1 MQKAITESDVEEIA
15 LDILTELGY
24 ERIYGPDISK
34 DGKNPERINYTDVV
48 LIDRFRSAIERLNPQ
63 ISPGGID
70 LAVRK
75 VVAQDSPDLVE
86 SNRNFHKYLTDG
98 VDVEY
103 QRKDGK
109 IVWGKVWIFDFENP
123 DNNEFLAINQYTVV
137 GIKERRPDI
146 VLFVNG
152 LPLVVIELK
161 NPADENATIWSA
173 FNQLDT
179 YKKQI
184 PALFRFNE
192 VMVISDG
199 LEARAGTLTSDTE
212 RFTPWKTIDGKE
224 IIELSPELKK
234 LEELS
239 EYRLPD
245 DELFALNESAV
256 TEGDLNFKPWMSKEL
271 PIEKR
276 PQMEVLLRGMFD
288 KKIFLDLVK
297 NFVVFDSSDRKV
309 LKKMAAYHQYH
320 AVNKAV
326 RSTLKAVSWHGD
338 KRCGVIWHTQG
349 SGKSLSMVF
358 YTGKLVLAMNNP
370 TIVVI
375 TDRNDLDDQ
384 LFNTFSGSTELL
396 RQTPV
401 QAESR
406 EDLKEKLRVASGGIV
421 FTTVQKFFP
430 EKGKTV
436 YPLLSDRGDIV
447 VIADEAHRSQ
457 YDFEAGFA
465 KYMRDA
471 LPNASF
477 IGFTGTP
484 ISLKDKDTRNVFG
497 DYIDVYDI
505 EQSVRDGTTVK
516 IYYESR
522 IAKLDLNEDEMPH
535 VDRDLEE
542 VTEGKE
548 ESEKERLKSKWAALE
563 AVAGTEKR
571 LGRIATDLVK
581 HFEERQEALNG
592 KGMIVC
598 MSRRIAV
605 DLYDEITKLRPK
617 WHNEDDK
624 KGEIKVI
631 MSGSASD
638 DSKWQQHI
646 RNRNQKEELAK
657 RFKEPDDPLKLVIVR
672 DMWLTGFDNPCLH
685 TMYVDKPMR
694 GHTLMQ
700 AIARVN
706 RVFRDKP
713 GGLVVDYIG
722 VAEDLRDALG
732 TYTSSGGRGDIK
744 VDQSEAVAFMLEKF
758 EILQDMFY
766 GFDYTRFFDMDR
778 NEKLRFIP
786 WTVDFILGLENGRE
800 RFVKHVI
807 ELSKAFALSV
817 PADEALKISDHVAFF
832 QMVKASMV
840 KRTPDSQQKPIDYS
854 AAIKQ
859 ILSRA
864 IVSDGVVDL
873 FESVGIKKPELSILS
888 DEFLAQLRKLPQK
901 NLAVE
906 MLKRLINDEIKLFA
920 KKNMIQSR
928 AFSEML
934 RNSIL
939 RYKNRQIE
947 TAKVIEEL
955 IELAK
960 DMQQARK
967 RGEDLGLSED
977 ELAFYDALSENKSA
991 VEIMGDVKL
1000 KAIALKLVE
1009 TMRNNVTI
1017 DWTIRENVKAKLR
1030 VQIKRLLRRYGY
1042 PPDLRVQAI
1051 KTVLEQAEYLC
1062 RDWVGN

>member
-1 MQKAITESDVEEIA
+1 MEKAMVESEIEEIA

-34 DGKNPERINYTDVV
+34 DGKNPERTNYTDVV
-48 LIDRFRSAIERLNPQ
+48 LIDRFRSAIEMLNPQ

-86 SNRNFHKYLTDG
+86 SNRNFHRYLTNG
-98 VDVEY
+98 VDVQY

-109 IVWGKVWIFDFENP
+109 IVWGKVWLFDFENP
-123 DNNEFLAINQYTVV
+123 ENNEFLAVNQYTVI

-152 LPLVVIELK
+152 LPLAVIELK
-161 NPADENATIWSA
+161 NVADEKATIWSA

-179 YKKQI
+179 YKQQI

-192 VMVISDG
+192 VMAISDG
-199 LEARAGTLTSDTE
+199 LEARAGALTSDVE
-212 RFTPWKTIDGKE
+212 RFMPWKTIDGRE
-224 IIELSPELKK
+224 IIELSPELRE

-239 EYRLPD
+239 EYTLP
-245 DELFALNESAV
+245 EGESFSLNESRA
-256 TEGDLNFKPWMSKEL
+256 TESELNLKSWMSKGL

-276 PQMEVLLRGMFD
+276 PQMEVLLRGVFE

-297 NFVVFDSSDRKV
+297 NFIVFDSSDRKV
-309 LKKMAAYHQYH
+309 IKKIAAYYQYH
-320 AVNKAV
+320 AVNKAIQ
-326 RSTLKAVSWHGD
+326 STLKAVSLGD

-358 YTGKLVLAMNNP
+358 YAGKIVLAMHNP

-430 EKGKTV
+430 EKNSSV
-436 YPLLSDRGDIV
+436 YPMLSDRSDII

-457 YDFEAGFA
+457 YDFMGGFA

-484 ISLKDKDTRNVFG
+484 ISLKDRDTRNVFG

-505 EQSVRDGTTVK
+505 KQSVNDKTTVK

-535 VDRDLEE
+535 IDRDLEE
-542 VTEGKE
+542 VTEGE
-548 ESEKERLKSKWAALE
+548 EEAEKERLKSKWATLE

-571 LGRIATDLVK
+571 LSRIADDLVK
-581 HFEERQEALNG
+581 HFEKRREVLNG

-605 DLYDEITKLRPK
+605 DLYNEIIKLRPE
-617 WHNEDDK
+617 WHSENDK
-624 KGEIKVI
+624 KGEIKIV

-638 DSKWQQHI
+638 DQKWQQHI
-646 RNRNQKEELAK
+646 RNRNQKEEIAK
-657 RFKEPDDPLKLVIVR
+657 RFKNPDDPLKLVIVR

-685 TMYVDKPMR
+685 TMYIDKPMK

-706 RVFRDKP
+706 RVFKDKP

-722 VAEDLRDALG
+722 VAEDLRETLAN
-732 TYTSSGGRGDIK
+732 YTSSGGRGNIK
-744 VDQSEAVAFMLEKF
+744 IDQNEAVAFMLEKF
-758 EILQDMFY
+758 EILQEMFY
-766 GFDYTRFFDMDR
+766 GFDYTKFFEVDR
-778 NEKLRFIP
+778 NEKLRFTLK
-786 WTVDFILGLENGRE
+786 TVDFILGLENGKE
-800 RFVKHVI
+800 RFVKHVT
-807 ELSKAFALSV
+807 ELSEAFALSV
-817 PADEALKISDHVAFF
+817 PADEAVKISDHVAFF
-832 QMVKASMV
+832 QMIKASIL
-840 KRTPDSQQKPIDYS
+840 KRIPDDQQKLVDHNT
-854 AAIKQ
+854 AIKQ
-859 ILSRA
+859 ILSKA

-873 FESVGIKKPELSILS
+873 FESAGIKKPDLSILS
-888 DEFLAQLRKLPQK
+888 DDFLAQIRKLPEK

-906 MLKRLINDEIKLFA
+906 MLENLINGEIKIFA
-920 KKNMIQSR
+920 KKNLIQSR

-939 RYKNRQIE
+939 KYKNRQIE

-960 DMQQARK
+960 DMQEARK
-967 RGEDLGLSED
+967 RGEELGLSED
-977 ELAFYDALSENKSA
+977 ELAFYDALAENKSA
-991 VEIMGDVKL
+991 VEIMGDAQL

-1017 DWTIRENVKAKLR
+1017 DWTIRENVKADLR
-1030 VQIKRLLRRYGY
+1030 VQIKRLLRKYGY
-1042 PPDLRVQAI
+1042 PPDLSDQAI
-1051 KTVLEQAEYLC
+1051 KTVIEQAEYLYG
-1062 RDWVGN
+1062 DWIEN